1 MHTEVPANTTLVLP
15 KPVPIHNLS
24 RSRRTLE
31 RLGGE
36 GAGRG
41 AGGVRLERRAGGG
54 DAEETRR
61 PVRSWRRRAGVER
74 EQACQRGSRWW
85 MVGVVGGRAAG
96 QELAADGRSGQEEE
110 GRRARS

>member
-1 MHTEVPANTTLVLP
+1 MHTEVPANATLVLP

-41 AGGVRLERRAGGG
+41 AGGGRLERRAGGG
-54 DAEETRR
+54 DAGEMRQ
-61 PVRSWRRRAGVER
+61 PER
-74 EQACQRGSRWW
+74 EQACQRGSCRW
-85 MVGVVGGRAAG
+85 MVGAVGGRAAG
-96 QELAADGRSGQEEE
+96 QELAAGGRSGQEEE